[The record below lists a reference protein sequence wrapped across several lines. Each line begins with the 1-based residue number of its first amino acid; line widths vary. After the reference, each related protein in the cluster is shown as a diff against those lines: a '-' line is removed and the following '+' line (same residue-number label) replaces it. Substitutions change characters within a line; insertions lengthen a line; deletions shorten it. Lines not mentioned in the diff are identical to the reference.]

1 MKNKKKK
8 TRSSIPPYRQ
18 LRTKLIA
25 AFMVPVICIIL
36 LGVVSYQRATKAIVS
51 NYEKSLQ
58 ETMTMTNQYLT
69 LVIDTVRSNYK
80 SYLYD
85 TELARY
91 LKDLMEE
98 APAKKLAVEYSKE
111 MKRDANTNTLVS
123 DIYIISDRVIS
134 LTSSAPTTS
143 TLLTAYTESEQGAQV
158 NDQRSSY
165 HLFGSLCD
173 ADEAL
178 GTHKLNYS
186 LRIAKYMDNNK
197 AILLVDL
204 DRDTLMDSLSSL
216 NAGDGSFTAL
226 ITRDGTEFYSTGNTT
241 RNSVFT
247 SSDFYTEIAES
258 EESGMKY
265 VNYNGEKYL
274 FLYSPMYSPK
284 SPQGSM
290 ICTLI
295 PESTILAQAAGIK
308 TVAMV
313 LVIAA
318 VIIAALLG
326 YLLSAHINGNIYRI
340 IHQLQLV
347 SEGNLTVQIQSRSKD
362 EFKLLAGGVNSMT
375 DNMKSLI
382 TNVTEASNSLNVAA
396 GQVSSASDTFLR
408 TAGDIQGA
416 ITEINAGVTQL
427 DSNSED
433 CLTQMDSLSGKIG
446 TVANGTKDI
455 ITLTQDTSSSINQ
468 GISSMSV
475 LTDSAKKTSEI
486 TDHVIQA
493 IEALADK
500 SRSIGQIVESIN
512 SIAKETNLLSL
523 NASIEAARAG
533 ESGRGFAVVAEQIRK
548 LADQSAES
556 AGQIQVIIDDIVT
569 TTYGV
574 VDIAKEAE
582 STVEFQE
589 KAVAQTT
596 DSFVTMDSQIHTLL
610 NSISEISES
619 MQNMEEARST
629 TLTAIEGISAISA
642 ETSAGSDNV
651 AKTVFAQRDAIQ
663 TLDSAANTLQ
673 ARAAELADL
682 LGRFTI

>member
-1 MKNKKKK
+1 MDKNKKK
-8 TRSSIPPYRQ
+8 TRSSIPLYRQ

-25 AFMVPVICIIL
+25 SFMIPVICIIM
-36 LGVVSYQRATKAIVS
+36 LGVVSYQRATQAIVS

-69 LVIDTVRSNYK
+69 LVIDTVRANYK

-91 LKDLMEE
+91 LKGLMED
-98 APAKKLAVEYSKE
+98 APAKKLAVEYSKD

-197 AILLVDL
+197 AIMLVDL
-204 DRDTLMDSLSSL
+204 DRDTLIDSLSSL
-216 NAGDGSFTAL
+216 NAGDGSYTAL
-226 ITRDGTEFYSTGNTT
+226 ITRDGTEFYSDGNAT
-241 RNSVFT
+241 RNYVFT
-247 SSDFYTEIAES
+247 TSDFYQEIAES

-265 VNYNGEKYL
+265 VTYNGEKYL

-313 LVIAA
+313 LVIVA
-318 VIIAALLG
+318 VMIAALLG

-340 IHQLQLV
+340 LRQLQLV
-347 SEGNLTVQIQSRSKD
+347 SEGDLTVQLQSKSKD

-375 DNMKSLI
+375 DSMKTLI
-382 TNVTEASNSLNVAA
+382 TNVTEASDSLNLAA
-396 GQVSSASDTFLR
+396 GQVSSASETFLR
-408 TAGDIQGA
+408 TAGDIQSA
-416 ITEINAGVTQL
+416 ITEIDSGVTQL
-427 DSNSED
+427 DTNSED
-433 CLTQMDSLSGKIG
+433 CLTQMDTLSGKIG
-446 TVANGTKDI
+446 TVASGTKDI

-582 STVEFQE
+582 TTVEFQE

-610 NSISEISES
+610 DSISEISES
-619 MQNMEEARST
+619 MQNMEYARST

-642 ETSAGSDNV
+642 ETSAGSNNV

-663 TLDSAANTLQ
+663 TLDTAAGTLQ

>member
-1 MKNKKKK
+1 
-8 TRSSIPPYRQ
+8 
-18 LRTKLIA
+18 
-25 AFMVPVICIIL
+25 
-36 LGVVSYQRATKAIVS
+36 
-51 NYEKSLQ
+51 
-58 ETMTMTNQYLT
+58 
-69 LVIDTVRSNYK
+69 
-80 SYLYD
+80 
-85 TELARY
+85 
-91 LKDLMEE
+91 
-98 APAKKLAVEYSKE
+98 
-111 MKRDANTNTLVS
+111 
-123 DIYIISDRVIS
+123 
-134 LTSSAPTTS
+134 
-143 TLLTAYTESEQGAQV
+143 
-158 NDQRSSY
+158 
-165 HLFGSLCD
+165 
-173 ADEAL
+173 
-178 GTHKLNYS
+178 
-186 LRIAKYMDNNK
+186 
-197 AILLVDL
+197 
-204 DRDTLMDSLSSL
+204 
-216 NAGDGSFTAL
+216 
-226 ITRDGTEFYSTGNTT
+226 
-241 RNSVFT
+241 
-247 SSDFYTEIAES
+247 
-258 EESGMKY
+258 
-265 VNYNGEKYL
+265 
-274 FLYSPMYSPK
+274 
-284 SPQGSM
+284 M

-313 LVIAA
+313 LVIVA
-318 VIIAALLG
+318 VAIAALLG

-347 SEGNLTVQIQSRSKD
+347 SEGDLTVQIQSRSTD

-375 DNMKSLI
+375 DNMKALI
-382 TNVTEASNSLNVAA
+382 TNVTEASNSLNAAA

-427 DSNSED
+427 DTNSED

-446 TVANGTKDI
+446 TVANGTRDI

-619 MQNMEEARST
+619 MQNMEYARST

-673 ARAAELADL
+673 ARAAELTDL

>member
-1 MKNKKKK
+1 MKNTKKRK
-8 TRSSIPPYRQ
+8 TNSIPLYRQ

-36 LGVVSYQRATKAIVS
+36 LGVVSYQRASKAIVS

-85 TELARY
+85 DDLSKY
-91 LKDLMEE
+91 LKGFMEE
-98 APAKKLAVEYSKE
+98 TPAKKLAVEYTKD
-111 MKRDANTNTLVS
+111 MKRDANTNTQIS
-123 DIYIISDRVIS
+123 NIYVISDRVIS

-143 TLLTAYTESEQGAQV
+143 ALLTAYTQDVQGAQV
-158 NDQRSSY
+158 DDERSSY

-186 LRIAKYMDNNK
+186 LRIAKYINNTK
-197 AILLVDL
+197 SILLVDL
-204 DRDTLMDSLSSL
+204 DRDIILDSLSSL
-216 NAGDGSFTAL
+216 SAGDGSYAAL
-226 ITRDGTEFYSTGNTT
+226 ITHDGTELYSDGNAT

-247 SSDFYTEIAES
+247 SSDFYKEVAEA

-265 VNYNGEKYL
+265 VDYNGEKYL

-308 TVAMV
+308 TVAMI
-313 LVIAA
+313 LVIVA

-340 IHQLQLV
+340 LHQLQLV
-347 SEGNLTVQIQSRSKD
+347 SDGDLTVQLRSKSKD
-362 EFKLLAGGVNSMT
+362 EFNLLAGGVNSMT
-375 DNMKSLI
+375 DSMKALI
-382 TNVTEASNSLNVAA
+382 TNVTEASNSLNLAA
-396 GQVSSASDTFLR
+396 GQVSNASDTFLQ
-408 TAGDIQGA
+408 TAGNIQSA
-416 ITEINAGVTQL
+416 ITEIDAGVTQL
-427 DSNSED
+427 DTNSED

-446 TVANGTKDI
+446 TVADGTKEI
-455 ITLTQDTSSSINQ
+455 ITMTQHASSSIND
-468 GISSMSV
+468 GLSSMSV
-475 LTDSAKKTSEI
+475 LTDSAQKTSEI

-493 IEALADK
+493 IEVLAEK
-500 SRSIGQIVESIN
+500 SRSIGQIVETIN
-512 SIAKETNLLSL
+512 SIAKKTNLLSL
-523 NASIEAARAG
+523 NASIEAASAG
-533 ESGRGFAVVAEQIRK
+533 EAGRGFAVVAEQIRK
-548 LADQSAES
+548 LADQSAAS

-574 VDIAKEAE
+574 VDVAKEAE
-582 STVEFQE
+582 STVEFQ
-589 KAVAQTT
+589 KKLWRRRRIP
-596 DSFVTMDSQIHTLL
+596 SSPWIPRYIH
-610 NSISEISES
+610 S
-619 MQNMEEARST
+619 
-629 TLTAIEGISAISA
+629 
-642 ETSAGSDNV
+642 
-651 AKTVFAQRDAIQ
+651 
-663 TLDSAANTLQ
+663 
-673 ARAAELADL
+673 
-682 LGRFTI
+682 

>member
-1 MKNKKKK
+1 MDKNKKK
-8 TRSSIPPYRQ
+8 TRSSIPLYRQ

-25 AFMVPVICIIL
+25 SFMIPVICIIM
-36 LGVVSYQRATKAIVS
+36 LGVVSYQRATQAIVS

-69 LVIDTVRSNYK
+69 LVIDTVRANYK

-91 LKDLMEE
+91 LKDLMEDV
-98 APAKKLAVEYSKE
+98 PAKKLAVEYSKD

-197 AILLVDL
+197 AIMLVDL
-204 DRDTLMDSLSSL
+204 DRDTLIDSLSSL
-216 NAGDGSFTAL
+216 NAGDGSYTAL
-226 ITRDGTEFYSTGNTT
+226 ITHDGTEFYSDGNAT
-241 RNSVFT
+241 RNYVFT
-247 SSDFYTEIAES
+247 TSDFYKEIAES

-265 VNYNGEKYL
+265 VTYNGEKYL

-313 LVIAA
+313 LVIVA
-318 VIIAALLG
+318 VVIAALLG

-340 IHQLQLV
+340 LRQLQLV
-347 SEGNLTVQIQSRSKD
+347 SEGDLTVQLQSKSKD
-362 EFKLLAGGVNSMT
+362 EFKLLASGVNSMT
-375 DNMKSLI
+375 DSMKTLI
-382 TNVTEASNSLNVAA
+382 TNVTEASDSLNLAA
-396 GQVSSASDTFLR
+396 GQVSSASETFLR
-408 TAGDIQGA
+408 TAGDIQSA
-416 ITEINAGVTQL
+416 ITEIDSGVTQL
-427 DSNSED
+427 DTNSED
-433 CLTQMDSLSGKIG
+433 CLTQMDTLSGKIG
-446 TVANGTKDI
+446 TVASGTKDI

-582 STVEFQE
+582 ATVEFQE

-610 NSISEISES
+610 DSISEISES
-619 MQNMEEARST
+619 MQNMEYARST

-642 ETSAGSDNV
+642 ETSAGSNNV
-651 AKTVFAQRDAIQ
+651 AKTVFAQRDAVQ
-663 TLDSAANTLQ
+663 TLDSAAGTLQ

>member
-8 TRSSIPPYRQ
+8 TRSSIPLYRQ

-25 AFMVPVICIIL
+25 AFMIPVICIIL
-36 LGVVSYQRATKAIVS
+36 LGVVSYQRATEAIVS

-80 SYLYD
+80 TYLYD

-98 APAKKLAVEYSKE
+98 APAKKLAVEYTKE

-123 DIYIISDRVIS
+123 NIYIISDRVIS

-143 TLLTAYTESEQGAQV
+143 SLLTAYTDSEQGALV
-158 NDQRSSY
+158 EDQRTSY

-197 AILLVDL
+197 AIMLVDL
-204 DRDTLMDSLSSL
+204 DRDTLIDSLSSL
-216 NAGDGSFTAL
+216 SAGDGSYAAL
-226 ITRDGTEFYSTGNTT
+226 VTHDGTEFYSDGNAT

-247 SSDFYTEIAES
+247 TSDFYKEIAES
-258 EESGMKY
+258 EEGGMKY
-265 VNYNGEKYL
+265 VNYNEEKYL

-313 LVIAA
+313 LVIVA
-318 VIIAALLG
+318 VAIAALLG

-347 SEGNLTVQIQSRSKD
+347 SEGDLTVQIQSRSTD

-375 DNMKSLI
+375 DNMKALI
-382 TNVTEASNSLNVAA
+382 TNVTEASNSLNAAA

-427 DSNSED
+427 DTNSED

-446 TVANGTKDI
+446 TVANGTRDI

-619 MQNMEEARST
+619 MQNMEYARST

-673 ARAAELADL
+673 ARAAELTDL

>member
-8 TRSSIPPYRQ
+8 TRSSIPLYRQ

-25 AFMVPVICIIL
+25 AFMIPVVCIIL
-36 LGVVSYQRATKAIVS
+36 LGVVSYQRATEAIVS

-80 SYLYD
+80 TYLYD

-98 APAKKLAVEYSKE
+98 APAKKLAVEYTKE

-123 DIYIISDRVIS
+123 NIYIISDRVIS
-134 LTSSAPTTS
+134 LTISAPTTS
-143 TLLTAYTESEQGAQV
+143 SLLTAYTDSEQGALV
-158 NDQRSSY
+158 EDQRTSY

-197 AILLVDL
+197 AIMLVDL
-204 DRDTLMDSLSSL
+204 DRDTLIDSLSSL
-216 NAGDGSFTAL
+216 SAGDGSYAAL
-226 ITRDGTEFYSTGNTT
+226 VTHDGTEFYSDGNAT

-247 SSDFYTEIAES
+247 TSDFYKEIAES
-258 EESGMKY
+258 EEGGMKY
-265 VNYNGEKYL
+265 VNYNEEKYL

-313 LVIAA
+313 LVIVA
-318 VIIAALLG
+318 VAIAALLG

-347 SEGNLTVQIQSRSKD
+347 SEGDLTVQIQSRSTD

-375 DNMKSLI
+375 DNMKALI
-382 TNVTEASNSLNVAA
+382 TNVTEASNSLNAAA

-427 DSNSED
+427 DTNSED

-446 TVANGTKDI
+446 TVANGTRDI

-619 MQNMEEARST
+619 MQNMEYARST

-673 ARAAELADL
+673 ARAAELTDL

>member
-1 MKNKKKK
+1 MKNTKKRK
-8 TRSSIPPYRQ
+8 TNSIPLYRQ

-36 LGVVSYQRATKAIVS
+36 LGVVSYQRASKAIVS

-85 TELARY
+85 DDLSKY
-91 LKDLMEE
+91 LKGFMEE
-98 APAKKLAVEYSKE
+98 TPAKKLAVEYTKD
-111 MKRDANTNTLVS
+111 MKRDANTNTQIS
-123 DIYIISDRVIS
+123 NIYVISDRVIS

-143 TLLTAYTESEQGAQV
+143 ALLTAYTQDVQGAQV
-158 NDQRSSY
+158 DDERSSY

-186 LRIAKYMDNNK
+186 LRIAKYINNTK
-197 AILLVDL
+197 SILLVDL
-204 DRDTLMDSLSSL
+204 DRDIILDSLSSL
-216 NAGDGSFTAL
+216 SAGDGSYAAL
-226 ITRDGTEFYSTGNTT
+226 ITHDGTELYSDGNAT

-247 SSDFYTEIAES
+247 SSDFYKEVAEA
-258 EESGMKY
+258 EEGGMKY
-265 VNYNGEKYL
+265 VDYNGEKYL

-308 TVAMV
+308 TVAMI
-313 LVIAA
+313 LVIVA

-340 IHQLQLV
+340 LHQLQLV
-347 SEGNLTVQIQSRSKD
+347 SDGDLTVQLRSKSKD
-362 EFKLLAGGVNSMT
+362 EFNLLAGGVNSMT
-375 DNMKSLI
+375 DSMKALI
-382 TNVTEASNSLNVAA
+382 TNVTEASNSLNLAA
-396 GQVSSASDTFLR
+396 GQVSSASDTFLQ
-408 TAGDIQGA
+408 TAGNIQSA
-416 ITEINAGVTQL
+416 ITEIDAGVTQL
-427 DSNSED
+427 DTNSED

-446 TVANGTKDI
+446 TVADGTKEI
-455 ITLTQDTSSSINQ
+455 ITMTQHASSSIND
-468 GISSMSV
+468 GLSSMSV
-475 LTDSAKKTSEI
+475 LTDSAQKTSEI

-493 IEALADK
+493 IEVLAEK
-500 SRSIGQIVESIN
+500 SRSIGQIVETIN
-512 SIAKETNLLSL
+512 SIAKKTNLLSL
-523 NASIEAARAG
+523 NASIEAASAG
-533 ESGRGFAVVAEQIRK
+533 EAGRGFAVVAEQIRK
-548 LADQSAES
+548 LADQSAAS

-574 VDIAKEAE
+574 VDVAKEAE
-582 STVEFQE
+582 STVEFQK
-589 KAVAQTT
+589 KAVAKTT

-610 NSISEISES
+610 DSISEISES
-619 MQNMEEARST
+619 MQNMEHARST

-651 AKTVFAQRDAIQ
+651 TKTVFAQRDAIQ
-663 TLDSAANTLQ
+663 TLDTAANTLQ
-673 ARAAELADL
+673 ARAAELTDL
-682 LGRFTI
+682 LNRFTI

>member
-8 TRSSIPPYRQ
+8 TRSSIPLYRQ

-25 AFMVPVICIIL
+25 AFMIPVICIIL
-36 LGVVSYQRATKAIVS
+36 LGVVSYQRATEAIVS

-80 SYLYD
+80 TYLYD

-98 APAKKLAVEYSKE
+98 APAKKLAVEYTKE

-123 DIYIISDRVIS
+123 NIYIISDRVIS
-134 LTSSAPTTS
+134 LTISAPTTS
-143 TLLTAYTESEQGAQV
+143 SLLTAYTDSEQGALV
-158 NDQRSSY
+158 EDQRTSY

-197 AILLVDL
+197 AIMLVDL
-204 DRDTLMDSLSSL
+204 DRDTLIDSLSSL
-216 NAGDGSFTAL
+216 SAGDGSYAAL
-226 ITRDGTEFYSTGNTT
+226 VTHDGTEFYSDGNAT

-247 SSDFYTEIAES
+247 TSDFYKEIAES
-258 EESGMKY
+258 EEGGMKY
-265 VNYNGEKYL
+265 VNYNEEKYL

-313 LVIAA
+313 LVIVA
-318 VIIAALLG
+318 VAIAALLG

-347 SEGNLTVQIQSRSKD
+347 SEGDLTVQIQSRSTD

-375 DNMKSLI
+375 DNMKALI
-382 TNVTEASNSLNVAA
+382 TNVTEASNSLNAAA

-427 DSNSED
+427 DTNSED

-446 TVANGTKDI
+446 TVANGTRDI

-619 MQNMEEARST
+619 MQNMEYARST

-673 ARAAELADL
+673 ARAAELTDL